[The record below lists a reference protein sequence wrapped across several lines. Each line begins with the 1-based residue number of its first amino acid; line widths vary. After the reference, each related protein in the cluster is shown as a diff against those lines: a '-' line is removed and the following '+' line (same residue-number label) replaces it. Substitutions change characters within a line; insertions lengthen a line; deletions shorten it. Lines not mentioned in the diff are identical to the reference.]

1 MNGVKI
7 LEGDV
12 RETLKTLPPDSVHCV
27 VTSPPY
33 WGLRDYGVAGQ
44 MGMEK
49 TLDEY
54 IAGMVSVFREVRRV
68 LRSDGTCWVNIGDS
82 YNANSGSGFDTSNDG
97 GARKKVAA
105 TRVMQRP
112 EGLKPKDLVGIPW
125 MLAFALRADGWWLR
139 QDIIWHKPNPMPES
153 VSDRCTK
160 AHEYIFLLTKSAHYY
175 FDNEAIKEP
184 AGLTGRGNANGF
196 RGGAYCN
203 GSTFNNSHG
212 GRRTSSGNKARKPA
226 SSRGVP
232 VEDNGTSSGGVAGSV
247 PWEGDTRNKRSVWT
261 VSTKPYKEAH
271 FATYPPDLIR
281 PCIQAGTSEHGCCHD
296 CGAPWERI
304 IESDRVATRPGTD
317 SKVADGA
324 DAMKVGH
331 RDSQRHVSSSR
342 TVGWKP
348 TCACGHPD
356 TENVPC
362 TVLDPFNGS
371 GTTGEVARDCGCL
384 YIGCELNRQYI
395 ALTKKRLRQHVILS

>member
-44 MGMEK
+44 MGLEK

-82 YNANSGSGFDTSNDG
+82 YNANSGSGFDTNNDG
-97 GARKKVAA
+97 AARKKVAA

-184 AGLTGRGNANGF
+184 GSGRE
-196 RGGAYCN
+196 
-203 GSTFNNSHG
+203 
-212 GRRTSSGNKARKPA
+212 SGNKTHKHVDR
-226 SSRGVP
+226 V
-232 VEDNGTSSGGVAGSV
+232 SGEVA
-247 PWEGDTRNKRSVWT
+247 EGNHRERTKLGLSAIAAAGMANKRSVWT

-281 PCIQAGTSEHGCCHD
+281 PCIQAGTSEHGCCPD